1 MKENKQVNP
10 AVSSCT
16 AEIVQK
22 DGLAKISRS
31 PGIAVHNYN
40 VACGSRGCS
49 NELDTVLMRE
59 AEFLRDHYH
68 INVTIRVNSNRLS
81 GGAWLIDSKKAGIG
95 SNSSIGLGASLVNS
109 RLRAILLEE
118 KMKMSSEEFRRL
130 CRETDSM
137 MFSTHIDLKKAEHC
151 VPADSKYILLDSE
164 HRDFTS
170 LAEPLSYLKTHAFG
184 LKQERI

>member
-1 MKENKQVNP
+1 M
-10 AVSSCT
+10 A
-16 AEIVQK
+16 
-22 DGLAKISRS
+22 D
-31 PGIAVHNYN
+31 
-40 VACGSRGCS
+40 
-49 NELDTVLMRE
+49 
-59 AEFLRDHYH
+59 
-68 INVTIRVNSNRLS
+68 
-81 GGAWLIDSKKAGIG
+81 LIDSKKDGIG

-170 LAEPLSYLKTHAFG
+170 LDEAICYLKTHAFG